1 MGCLLLGLP
10 QAFEVALYP
19 SALHRLSRAGT
30 LFVAG
35 GIFVLLS
42 VALSARRRGT
52 IPLVFAAAGI
62 LPLGISAAL
71 SARAGVWT
79 GAFIAGLLA
88 LGVLVDAVRP
98 TISGTRRFT
107 TLSAVLAAAAGA
119 IGIVALAAPQH
130 LHSTI
135 VRVIDDRTQV
145 LGGGMLAASVLLAA
159 GALVPRL
166 RAAAGVAAAVPFLA
180 LAAMFVGVRGW
191 AGVLTY
197 GLLGSALAFEPAL
210 QPAMSRRSAERTEQS
225 GWSAAFE
232 FATEGAAWGLAL
244 LMGLVASIDVQPE
257 RRLGQAILAFCASVF
272 TMVWYHV
279 VPVGNTGP
287 RYTVIA
293 TAVYSLLGALLVQF
307 TDGARSPY
315 FFVYFLPIIALA
327 WTQTPQTIVVP
338 LSIPLAALLVE
349 TLFRVRADP
358 GGIAAVLFSIIPRV
372 AGLLL
377 IAGFTYLLAR
387 RNLENS
393 QGIREARRQL
403 EAVLT
408 HMAEGLITTDQD
420 GRITL
425 CNPVA
430 AELIGSPLQDIRG
443 QPLAEV
449 LALRQDGGATLPPH
463 AHPAR
468 RALAGQR
475 VAGERLTLERLDGS
489 RALTVSATPL
499 AGLAAGR
506 GAIITLRDSRAE
518 AEMERMRDDF
528 FFIASH
534 ELRTPLTV
542 MRGNLEMALEASPP
556 AALRRSL
563 EGALSSTARLIRM
576 VNDFLDAARLEHGA
590 VSLRLENEQFPA
602 LVQQAVETLRPDAAR
617 KGLTLTYRAP
627 AGLPAVRMDVERT
640 MQILLNLIGNGIRYT
655 QQGSIEITHIVDG
668 AMVETT
674 VRDTGI
680 GIAPEH
686 HDRLFSRFGQVER
699 GLTRASGGSGLGLYI
714 SRKLAEQ
721 MGGTVVLKASAQGQG
736 SAFAL
741 RLPVAGVVAAVR

>member
-35 GIFVLLS
+35 GTFALLS
-42 VALSARRRGT
+42 VAVSARRRGP
-52 IPLVFAAAGI
+52 IPLVFAVVGT

-71 SARAGVWT
+71 SARTGVWT
-79 GAFIAGLLA
+79 GAFITALLA

-98 TISGTRRFT
+98 ATWGPRRLS
-107 TLSAVLAAAAGA
+107 TLAAVLAAGAGA
-119 IGIVALAAPQH
+119 IGIIALAAPQL

-135 VRVIDDRTQV
+135 VRVVDDHTQV
-145 LGGGMLAASVLLAA
+145 LGGGMLMASMLLVA
-159 GALVPRL
+159 GALVPRI
-166 RAAAGVAAAVPFLA
+166 RAAATVGAAVPFLA
-180 LAAMFVGVRGW
+180 LAAAFVGVQGW

-210 QPAMSRRSAERTEQS
+210 QRAMERRAAERAEQS
-225 GWSAAFE
+225 GWSSAFE
-232 FATEGAAWGLAL
+232 FATEATAWGFAL

-257 RRLGQAILAFCASVF
+257 RRLWQAILAFCASVF
-272 TMVWYHV
+272 TTMWYHFIS
-279 VPVGNTGP
+279 VGNTGP

-338 LSIPLAALLVE
+338 LSIPLAALLLEAV
-349 TLFRVRADP
+349 LRIRADP
-358 GGIAAVLFSIIPRV
+358 GGIAAVLFTIIPRV

-393 QGIREARRQL
+393 HRIREARRQL

-425 CNPVA
+425 CNPA
-430 AELIGSPLQDIRG
+430 AVELIGSPSADIRG
-443 QPLAEV
+443 RSLAEV
-449 LALRQDGGATLPPH
+449 LVLRQGTGGTLPSH

-475 VAGERLTLERLDGS
+475 VAGERLILERPDGT

-499 AGLAAGR
+499 AGLGAGR
-506 GAIITLRDSRAE
+506 GAIVTLRDSGAE

-528 FFIASH
+528 LSIASH

-556 AALRRSL
+556 SALRRSL
-563 EGALSSTARLIRM
+563 EDALGSTARLIRM

-590 VSLRLENEQFPA
+590 VSLRLEDEQFPA
-602 LVQQAVETLRPDAAR
+602 LVQQALETLRPDAAR

-627 AGLPAVRMDVERT
+627 GGLPAVRMDVERT

-655 QQGSIEITHIVDG
+655 QHGGIEITHAVDG
-668 AMVETT
+668 AVIETI

-721 MGGTVVLKASAQGQG
+721 MGGTVVLKATAPGQG

-741 RLPVAGVVAAVR
+741 RLPVAGVAAAVR

>member
-35 GIFVLLS
+35 GLFALFS
-42 VALSARRRGT
+42 VAVGARRRGT
-52 IPLVFAAAGI
+52 IPLIFAMIGT

-71 SARAGVWT
+71 SALTGVWT
-79 GAFIAGLLA
+79 GAFITALLA
-88 LGVLVDAVRP
+88 LGVVVDAVRP
-98 TISGTRRFT
+98 ATSGPRRFT
-107 TLSAVLAAAAGA
+107 TLTAVLATAAGA
-119 IGIVALAAPQH
+119 IGIIALAAPQH

-135 VRVIDDRTQV
+135 VRVVEDRTQV
-145 LGGGMLAASVLLAA
+145 LGGGMLAASVLLVA
-159 GALVPRL
+159 GALIPRISP
-166 RAAAGVAAAVPFLA
+166 AARVAAAVPFLA
-180 LAAMFVGVRGW
+180 LAAAFVGVRGW

-197 GLLGSALAFEPAL
+197 GMLGSALAFEPAL
-210 QPAMSRRSAERTEQS
+210 QDAMERRAAARAEQS
-225 GWSAAFE
+225 GWSSAFE
-232 FATEGAAWGLAL
+232 FATEAASWGFVL
-244 LMGLVASIDVQPE
+244 LMGLVASIDMQPE

-272 TMVWYHV
+272 TIAWYHF

-287 RYTVIA
+287 RSTVIA
-293 TAVYSLLGALLVQF
+293 TAVYSLVGALLVQL

-327 WTQTPQTIVVP
+327 WTQTPQTIVIP
-338 LSIPLAALLVE
+338 LSIPLAALLLEGV
-349 TLFRVRADP
+349 FRARADP
-358 GGIAAVLFSIIPRV
+358 GGIAAMLFSIIPRV

-393 QGIREARRQL
+393 HRIREARGQL

-408 HMAEGLITTDQD
+408 HMAEGLITTDPD

-425 CNPVA
+425 CNPA
-430 AELIGSPLQDIRG
+430 AVELIGSPLRDIRG
-443 QPLAEV
+443 RPLAEV
-449 LALRQDGGATLPPH
+449 LTLRQDDGATLPSH

-475 VAGERLTLERLDGS
+475 VAGVRLALERPDGT
-489 RALTVSATPL
+489 RALTVSATPM
-499 AGLAAGR
+499 AGPAAGR
-506 GAIITLRDSRAE
+506 GAIVTLRDSRAE
-518 AEMERMRDDF
+518 TEMERMRDDF
-528 FFIASH
+528 LFVASH

-542 MRGNLEMALEASPP
+542 MRGNLEMALEATPP
-556 AALRRSL
+556 PALRRSL
-563 EGALSSTARLIRM
+563 EDALSSTARLIRM

-590 VSLRLENEQFPA
+590 VSLQVEDEQLPA
-602 LVQQAVETLRPDAAR
+602 LVQQVVETLRPDAAR
-617 KGLTLTYRAP
+617 KGLTITYRAP

-640 MQILLNLIGNGIRYT
+640 MQILLNLIGNGVRYT
-655 QQGSIEITHIVDG
+655 QQGGIEVTHAVDG
-668 AMVETT
+668 GAVETI
-674 VRDTGI
+674 VRDTGV

-699 GLTRASGGSGLGLYI
+699 GLKRASGGSGLGLYI

-721 MGGTVVLKASAQGQG
+721 MGGTVILKASASGQG

-741 RLPVAGVVAAVR
+741 RLPVAGVAASVR

>member
-1 MGCLLLGLP
+1 MGCVLLGLP

-35 GIFVLLS
+35 GIFALLS
-42 VALSARRRGT
+42 VAVSARRRGT
-52 IPLVFAAAGI
+52 IPLIFAAIGI
-62 LPLGISAAL
+62 LPLGMTAAL
-71 SARAGVWT
+71 SARTGVWT
-79 GAFIAGLLA
+79 AAFITAPLA
-88 LGVLVDAVRP
+88 LGVLFDAVRP
-98 TISGTRRFT
+98 AISGPRRFT
-107 TLSAVLAAAAGA
+107 TLSAVLAAGAGA
-119 IGIVALAAPQH
+119 VGIIALAAPQH

-135 VRVIDDRTQV
+135 VRVVDDRTQM
-145 LGGGMLAASVLLAA
+145 LGGGMLAAALLLVA
-159 GALVPRL
+159 GALVPRI
-166 RAAAGVAAAVPFLA
+166 RAAARVAAAVPFLA
-180 LAAMFVGVRGW
+180 LAAMFVGVWGW

-210 QPAMSRRSAERTEQS
+210 QRAMDRRAAERAERS
-225 GWSAAFE
+225 GWSSAFE
-232 FATEGAAWGLAL
+232 FATEAAAWGFAL
-244 LMGLVASIDVQPE
+244 LMGLVTSIDVQPD

-272 TMVWYHV
+272 TMVWYHF
-279 VPVGNTGP
+279 VPVSNTGP
-287 RYTVIA
+287 RHTVIA
-293 TAVYSLLGALLVQF
+293 TAVYSLLGALLVQY

-327 WTQTPQTIVVP
+327 WTRTPQTIVVP
-338 LSIPLAALLVE
+338 LSIPLAVLLLEGV
-349 TLFRVRADP
+349 LRVRADP
-358 GGIAAVLFSIIPRV
+358 GGIAAVLFSIIPGV

-387 RNLENS
+387 RNLDNS
-393 QGIREARRQL
+393 QRIREARRQL

-425 CNPVA
+425 CNPA
-430 AELIGSPLQDIRG
+430 AVELIGFPLQDIRG
-443 QPLAEV
+443 RPLPEV
-449 LALRQDGGATLPPH
+449 LVLRQGDGATLPSH
-463 AHPAR
+463 AHPVR

-475 VAGERLTLERLDGS
+475 VAGERLILERPDGP

-506 GAIITLRDSRAE
+506 GAIVTLRDSRAE
-518 AEMERMRDDF
+518 AQMERMRDDF

-556 AALRRSL
+556 SALRRSL
-563 EGALSSTARLIRM
+563 EEALSSTARLVRM

-590 VSLRLENEQFPA
+590 VSLRLENEHLPA
-602 LVQQAVETLRPDAAR
+602 LVQQALETLRPDAAR

-627 AGLPAVRMDVERT
+627 TGLPAVRMDVERT

-655 QQGSIEITHIVDG
+655 QRGSIEITHVVDG
-668 AMVETT
+668 AVVETI

-721 MGGTVVLKASAQGQG
+721 MSGAVVLKASGPGQG

-741 RLPVAGVVAAVR
+741 RLPMASVAAAVR

>member
-30 LFVAG
+30 VFVAG
-35 GIFVLLS
+35 GIFALLS
-42 VALSARRRGT
+42 VALRARRRGM
-52 IPLVFAAAGI
+52 IPLIFAAVGT

-71 SARAGVWT
+71 SVRTGVWT
-79 GAFIAGLLA
+79 GAFITGLLA

-98 TISGTRRFT
+98 AISGPRRFT
-107 TLSAVLAAAAGA
+107 TLSAVLAAGAGA
-119 IGIVALAAPQH
+119 IGIIALAAPQH

-135 VRVIDDRTQV
+135 VRVIEDRTQV
-145 LGGGMLAASVLLAA
+145 LGGGMLAASVLLVG
-159 GALVPRL
+159 GALVPRI
-166 RAAAGVAAAVPFLA
+166 RAATTVAAAVPFLA
-180 LAAMFVGVRGW
+180 LAAAFVGVWGW

-197 GLLGSALAFEPAL
+197 GLLGSALALEPVL
-210 QPAMSRRSAERTEQS
+210 QRAMERRAAERHEQS
-225 GWSAAFE
+225 GWSSAFE
-232 FATEGAAWGLAL
+232 FATEAAAWGFAL
-244 LMGLVASIDVQPE
+244 LMVLVASIDVQPE
-257 RRLGQAILAFCASVF
+257 RRLGQVILAFCTSVF
-272 TMVWYHV
+272 TIIWYHF

-293 TAVYSLLGALLVQF
+293 TAVYSLMGALLVHL

-338 LSIPLAALLVE
+338 LSIPLAALLIE
-349 TLFRVRADP
+349 AGFRMRADP
-358 GGIAAVLFSIIPRV
+358 GGLAAVLFSIIPRV

-393 QGIREARRQL
+393 HRIREARRQL
-403 EAVLT
+403 EAVLA

-420 GRITL
+420 GQITL
-425 CNPVA
+425 CNPA
-430 AELIGSPLQDIRG
+430 AIELIGTPLQDIRG
-443 QPLAEV
+443 RPLAEV
-449 LALRQDGGATLPPH
+449 LVLRQGDGATLPSH

-475 VAGERLTLERLDGS
+475 VAGERLILERPDGT

-506 GAIITLRDSRAE
+506 GAIVTLRDSRAE

-556 AALRRSL
+556 PALRRSL
-563 EGALSSTARLIRM
+563 EETLGSTTRLIRM

-590 VSLRLENEQFPA
+590 VSLRLEDEQLPA
-602 LVQQAVETLRPDAAR
+602 LVQQALETLGPDAAR

-627 AGLPAVRMDVERT
+627 ARLPAVRMDIERT

-655 QQGSIEITHIVDG
+655 QQGNIEITHAVDG
-668 AMVETT
+668 AVVETI
-674 VRDTGI
+674 VRDTGV

-721 MGGTVVLKASAQGQG
+721 MGGTVVLKASVPGQG

-741 RLPVAGVVAAVR
+741 RLPVGGVAAAVR